1 MLLTPNRFLILLAF
15 MLSLAI
21 PGPLFAEEETEVTEV
36 TEATEEEVLEPI
48 MYFEVTPNIL
58 TFYQGTGR
66 KIGYVVVQINI
77 AVRGQENYDLIELH
91 VPLIQ
96 DNLID
101 FFNQQDKSV
110 IQPFSEREKLRLEA
124 KASVEAVLKEET
136 GKDIIE
142 NLLFTN
148 YVYQ

>member
-1 MLLTPNRFLILLAF
+1 MTLTLNRFLIILVVLLSTA
-15 MLSLAI
+15 MPDRLR
-21 PGPLFAEEETEVTEV
+21 AEDEDEED
-36 TEATEEEVLEPI
+36 LEPI
-48 MYFEVTPNIL
+48 MYYAIEPNIL

-66 KIGYVVVQINI
+66 KIGYVVVQVNV

-91 VPLIQ
+91 LPLIQ

-110 IQPFSEREKLRLEA
+110 IQPFSEREKLRLRA
-124 KASVEAVLKEET
+124 KDSVATVMKAET
-136 GKDIIE
+136 GKDVVE